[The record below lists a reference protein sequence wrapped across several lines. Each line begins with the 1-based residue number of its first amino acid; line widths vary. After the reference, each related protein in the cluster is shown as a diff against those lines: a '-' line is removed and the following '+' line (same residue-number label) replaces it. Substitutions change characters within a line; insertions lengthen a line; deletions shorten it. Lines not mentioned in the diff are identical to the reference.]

1 MPHDDLPLLT
11 FADAE
16 SLRRWLDEQGE
27 TSRGAWLRFAKQGAP
42 EPTVSKS
49 DAIDC
54 ALAYG
59 WVDGQLGSLDAHY
72 FKTRFTPRRPRSAW
86 SQINRERV
94 ERLERAGRM
103 HPRGRAQ
110 VEQAKADGRWAAAYP
125 GQGKA
130 APDADLEAALDAEP
144 AAREQFDAL
153 DSANRFAILYRV
165 QQARTPEKRAAKIAE
180 MVSLLRRHDPPPP
193 RQARAQER
201 RIADDGGHR
210 RTSPDTTA
218 RP

>member
-1 MPHDDLPLLT
+1 MPQDDLPLLS

-59 WVDGQLGSLDAHY
+59 WVDGQLGSIDAHY
-72 FKTRFTPRRPRSAW
+72 FKTRFSPRRGKSTW
-86 SQINRERV
+86 SQINRQRV
-94 ERLERAGRM
+94 EQLEQAGLM
-103 HPRGRAQ
+103 HERGRAQ

-125 GQGKA
+125 AQSKA
-130 APDADLEAALDAEP
+130 EPDADLMAALNDEP
-144 AAREQFDAL
+144 AARDLFDAL

-165 QQARTPEKRAAKIAE
+165 QQAKTPEKRAAKIAE
-180 MVSLLRRHDPPPP
+180 LVSMLSRGDTIHP
-193 RQARAQER
+193 RKVKR
-201 RIADDGGHR
+201 
-210 RTSPDTTA
+210 SS
-218 RP
+218 